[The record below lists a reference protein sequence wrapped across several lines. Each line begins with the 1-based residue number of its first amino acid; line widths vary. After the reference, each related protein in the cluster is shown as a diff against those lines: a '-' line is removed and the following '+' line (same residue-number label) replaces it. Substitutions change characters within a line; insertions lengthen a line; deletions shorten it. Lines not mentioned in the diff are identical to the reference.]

1 MTSIAIGFFA
11 PSGFCISSQS
21 LTAVPAE
28 DSCATIGWQA
38 SVWFSTSIF
47 QLQRWR

>member
-28 DSCATIGWQA
+28 DSWATIGWQA

-47 QLQRWR
+47 QLQRCR

>member
-1 MTSIAIGFFA
+1 MTSIAIGFLV
-11 PSGFCISSQS
+11 PSGFCISSHRR
-21 LTAVPAE
+21 TAVPAE
-28 DSCATIGWQA
+28 DSWATIGWQA